1 MVINHM
7 GHESRRGE
15 EVAIQK
21 ELEKLE
27 MAIVEMKPP
36 ATLDGGDVL
45 LTEKE
50 VLVGLSSR

>member
-1 MVINHM
+1 M

-45 LTEKE
+45 LTERE